1 MRARE
6 VDLDRIDPGPLH
18 PLDELHPIVSVILL
32 HDRGD
37 QDPVGELV
45 LEALEVVELECF
57 FFFFEGE
64 KNRGEGRRGRKKL
77 EKLKRKSPSSFFQ
90 LLLTIVSN
98 GRSEISSMFSQP
110 MSSPLIRDLI

>member
-57 FFFFEGE
+57 FFFSRGKKTEVREGE
-64 KNRGEGRRGRKKL
+64 VEKNS
-77 EKLKRKSPSSFFQ
+77 KS
-90 LLLTIVSN
+90 
-98 GRSEISSMFSQP
+98 
-110 MSSPLIRDLI
+110 